1 MTKKESKMEKFIVTL
16 YYSTGYPCRVN
27 RLFESKYAAK
37 KYAKKR
43 QANDSMITNFEIEKA
58 NKE

>member
-1 MTKKESKMEKFIVTL
+1 M
-16 YYSTGYPCRVN
+16 N

-43 QANDSMITNFEIEKA
+43 QADDSMITDFEIEKA
-58 NKE
+58 EKK

>member
-1 MTKKESKMEKFIVTL
+1 MTKESEMEKFIVIL
-16 YYSTGYPCRVN
+16 YYNKGYPCKVN

-43 QANDSMITNFEIEKA
+43 QADDSMITNFEVEKA